1 MVKTM
6 SSVLCNQPTPNGL
19 CQRPVSAPGAHCG
32 VAHTE
37 AVSPLGPTPAPP
49 APSAPVDP
57 FGNAPGGFD
66 VRRQGREI
74 QEALDWAKARRERDA
89 RYAKTK
95 GQNQSPSPASDPL
108 QQTFGES
115 VEKRV
120 TDAAPELGSAMVASI
135 ATGSPVPV
143 AGGAAGVVAGVA
155 ADQLGAGPRRRRRLL
170 KARKRRI
177 AQIIA
182 DASSPEP
189 GVRAMVAKESKSER
203 LLENLGGDRD
213 PYVRR
218 WVAWNENTPGYVL
231 TRLASAP
238 ETEVREEVA
247 SNPATPPS
255 TLAHLA
261 RDPDA
266 GVRLCVARNSSTP
279 TRVLEDRLARYEHLP
294 FWSKAEVRQELTA
307 DIPDAASRQLGA
319 RSVGMHDIDPKIR
332 LDLARNPETPRETLA
347 YLAGRRDDPDE
358 WVVDESVEVR
368 QAVVQNP
375 STATEVIWD
384 LAKNDPD
391 SRIRAQALLRLG

>member
-1 MVKTM
+1 M

-74 QEALDWAKARRERDA
+74 QEDWAKARSERDA

-120 TDAAPELGSAMVASI
+120 AAAAAVLGSAMVASI

-143 AGGAAGVVAGVA
+143 FAGVAGVAGAVA

-170 KARKRRI
+170 KARERRI

-182 DASSPEP
+182 DASSPSSHT
-189 GVRAMVAKESKSER
+189 RARVAKESKSAR
-203 LLENLGGDRD
+203 LLEDLGRDRD

-231 TRLASAP
+231 AALARAP

-255 TLAHLA
+255 TLARLA
-261 RDPDA
+261 GDPDA
-266 GVRLCVARNSSTP
+266 GVRLCVAWNSSTP

-307 DIPDAASRQLGA
+307 DIPDAARDQLEE
-319 RSVGMHDIDPKIR
+319 RSVGMYDIDPGRR
-332 LDLARNPETPRETLA
+332 LDLASNPETPRQALA
-347 YLAGRRDDPDE
+347 ALAADNSD
-358 WVVDESVEVR
+358 EVR
-368 QAVVQNP
+368 QAVVKNP

-391 SRIRAQALLRLG
+391 SRIQAQALLRLG